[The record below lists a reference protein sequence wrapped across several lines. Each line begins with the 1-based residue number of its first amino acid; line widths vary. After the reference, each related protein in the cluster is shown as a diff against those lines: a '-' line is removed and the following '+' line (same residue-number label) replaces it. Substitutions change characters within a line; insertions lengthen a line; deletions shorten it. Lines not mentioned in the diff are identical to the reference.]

1 MLAQFPVV
9 LGRSRLLQRALET
22 LLPLASCGVRVSRS
36 SAAERMQGRHVGLV
50 PLPLPRPACLVP
62 VLNRA
67 LVLGVAGAAGCW
79 GTSSNV
85 GAYAKVR
92 AARPGSFAASGQ
104 SAALRT

>member
-1 MLAQFPVV
+1 MLAQWPVV

-50 PLPLPRPACLVP
+50 PLPLPRPAFLVP

-67 LVLGVAGAAGCW
+67 LVPGVAGAGCW

-92 AARPGSFAASGQ
+92 AARPGSFAALGQ